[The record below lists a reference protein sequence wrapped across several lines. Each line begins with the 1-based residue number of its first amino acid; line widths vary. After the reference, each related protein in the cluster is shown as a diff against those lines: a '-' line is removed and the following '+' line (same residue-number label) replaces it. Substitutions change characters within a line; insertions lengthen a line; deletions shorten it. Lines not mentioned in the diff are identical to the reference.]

1 MRIIAGQFKGR
12 QLAILP
18 QGSED
23 WLRPT
28 RDRVKETLFQLLSHG
43 ALVASHLPP
52 LADCWVADMACGSGN
67 LGFEALSRGAAH
79 VVLMDQR
86 PEALQLAASNAARLK
101 LACPGAT
108 LTLMR
113 GDLRRLP
120 PAPQPCHLILLDPP
134 YGQGLVDAALIQMT
148 DRGWLQPGA
157 LVVAET
163 GRTEGV
169 ALPTGWQLV
178 DQRLIGE
185 SRLSFLL
192 TPIQPPLKE
201 QVNDGGDVQG

>member
-12 QLAILP
+12 QLATLP
-18 QGSED
+18 TGSED

-28 RDRVKETLFQLLSHG
+28 RDRVKETLFQLISHG
-43 ALVASHLPP
+43 ALVAAHLPP
-52 LADCWVADMACGSGN
+52 LVDCWVADMACGSGN
-67 LGFEALSRGAAH
+67 LGLEALSRGAAH

-101 LACPGAT
+101 LACPGST

-113 GDLRRLP
+113 GDLCRLP

-134 YGQGLVDAALIQMT
+134 YGQGLVDAALMQMA

-169 ALPTGWQLV
+169 ALPAGWQLV

-192 TPIQPPLKE
+192 TPLQPPLKI
-201 QVNDGGDVQG
+201 QIDHGGDVQG

>member
-67 LGFEALSRGAAH
+67 LGLEALSRGAAH

-157 LVVAET
+157 LVMAET

-201 QVNDGGDVQG
+201 QVNDGGDIQG

>member
-12 QLAILP
+12 QLATLP

-52 LADCWVADMACGSGN
+52 LANCWVTDMACGSGN
-67 LGFEALSRGAAH
+67 LGLEALSRGAAH

>member
-12 QLAILP
+12 QLATLP
-18 QGSED
+18 TGSED

-28 RDRVKETLFQLLSHG
+28 RDRVKETLFQLISHG
-43 ALVASHLPP
+43 AKVADHLPP
-52 LADCWVADMACGSGN
+52 LADCLVADMACGSGN
-67 LGFEALSRGAAH
+67 LGLEALSRGAAH

-101 LACPGAT
+101 LACPGST

-113 GDLRRLP
+113 GDLCRLP

-134 YGQGLVDAALIQMT
+134 YGQGLVDAALPQLAPQ
-148 DRGWLQPGA
+148 RWLQPGA
-157 LVVAET
+157 LVAAET

-169 ALPTGWQLV
+169 ALPAGWQLL

-185 SRLSFLL
+185 SRLTFLL
-192 TPIQPPLKE
+192 APLQPPLKI
-201 QVNDGGDVQG
+201 QIDHGGDVQG

>member
-1 MRIIAGQFKGR
+1 MRIIAGRFRGLTLASLPKGS
-12 QLAILP
+12 Q
-18 QGSED
+18 D

-43 ALVASHLPP
+43 AKVADHLPP

-79 VVLMDQR
+79 VVLMDKR
-86 PEALQLAASNAARLK
+86 PEAFHLAASKAARLN
-101 LACPGAT
+101 LACPGSS
-108 LTLMR
+108 LTIMR

-134 YGQGLVDAALIQMT
+134 YGQGLVDAALMQMV

-163 GRTEGV
+163 GRRDPVTP
-169 ALPTGWQLV
+169 PTGWQLL

-192 TPIQPPLKE
+192 APLHPPLKE
-201 QVNDGGDVQG
+201 QVNHGGDVQG